1 MKQGCRVTP
10 GRGNPRESAT
20 EKSLPHRTG
29 NGSGV
34 MVKRWGKGPPRTW
47 QQGRHGKPHPEQCR
61 IGASGGRSGN
71 GRHRRDASARRPG
84 LAAKARRQR
93 RDQRNGHPGGFGPR
107 TEPGLQ
113 AVRAFSFCRKR
124 GACSGAPA
132 ARRPRGARP
141 LAQGAAGGVLQG
153 RNRSGR
159 VQKPCRPHGRPDGKA
174 GHSSA
179 LALCA
184 PWRGPSP
191 LPQHCADPCPAGGQ
205 SPRPAPAPPPAGA
218 SPPPGRALASVSP
231 GPSAVRGTLP
241 CGRGKRGSRF
251 RVQPKRASPFPGS
264 GGASRQA
271 GGRIAVSAPC
281 PSCFPWYGQAA
292 PPRSGQD
299 GAFAVD
305 SAVPADKRRA
315 SRISPGAAVPG
326 LLEKRPWPNRR
337 LSRFV

>member
-84 LAAKARRQR
+84 LAAEARRQR

-113 AVRAFSFCRKR
+113 AVRAFSLCRKR

-159 VQKPCRPHGRPDGKA
+159 VQKPCRPLGRPDGKA

-205 SPRPAPAPPPAGA
+205 SPRPAPAPAGA
-218 SPPPGRALASVSP
+218 GLCPSRTCRSTGHRPARA
-231 GPSAVRGTLP
+231 
-241 CGRGKRGSRF
+241 GKRGSRF
-251 RVQPKRASPFPGS
+251 LVPPEQATALSPLQWQGPSPLPQRYAGIRTGRGPKPPASARPAPGGRFAPAGS
-264 GGASRQA
+264 GAGLCPSRTCRSTGAPSRA
-271 GGRIAVSAPC
+271 GGETRSVSC
-281 PSCFPWYGQAA
+281 
-292 PPRSGQD
+292 
-299 GAFAVD
+299 
-305 SAVPADKRRA
+305 
-315 SRISPGAAVPG
+315 SRP
-326 LLEKRPWPNRR
+326 ER
-337 LSRFV
+337 